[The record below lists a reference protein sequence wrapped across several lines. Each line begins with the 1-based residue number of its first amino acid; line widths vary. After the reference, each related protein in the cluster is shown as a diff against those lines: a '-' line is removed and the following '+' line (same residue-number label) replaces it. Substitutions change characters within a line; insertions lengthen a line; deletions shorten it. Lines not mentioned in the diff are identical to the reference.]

1 MNQQAVTDFTNERQ
15 ILAKEFK
22 EHSDPFEY
30 LLKHT
35 HAADEAI
42 ETICTDNNLS
52 PRIAVVAVGGY
63 GRCELFPF
71 SDLDL
76 LFLLPEDVKDSE
88 LKVIEQVLN
97 DLWSL
102 GLTVGHSVRT
112 IDECISQAEEDITA
126 QTAMLESRFL
136 MGDADLYKKYTERME
151 VQLNFV
157 DFFRAKFIE
166 QQQRHLRF
174 QETTYALEP
183 NIKESP
189 GGLRDLHI
197 VTWILKAAY
206 LDAAKK
212 NKEIPSLLT
221 NYEQTKIHEDM
232 KTLFWL
238 RIHVH
243 LLVNR
248 HEDRLLFE
256 IQESLAKELGF
267 KADADRRASE
277 KLMQQY
283 YAVASSIELLNDV
296 ILQALKEHF
305 VSVTKQK
312 GVSIGNG
319 FLVKGDV
326 LDTENENFYQNDP
339 AMLLMPFVL
348 ATEHRE
354 INKFSTTIHRA
365 YGNLDKRIPDNF
377 ASLDEVKSSF
387 LKILKAKKGV
397 YHCLKEMNKLGI
409 LSKLIPPFGRI
420 VGQLQHDLF
429 HAYTVDQHTI
439 LAISYLRRF
448 TKSENAH
455 EMPLMT
461 ELMMS
466 LEDNWRLV
474 AALLFHDIGKGRGG
488 DHSRIGAEEVKIFAK
503 SYNLTPEE
511 TDYIEFLVR
520 EHLTMSRVAQKQD
533 ISDPEVI
540 KKFAEK
546 VVSLDRLT
554 GLYLIT
560 VADIRATGPKVWN
573 SWKAKLLEELFY
585 ATANFLQGKSLSKTM
600 LVNSRREDVLK
611 AGNFNAK
618 EKEKLEQFWE
628 DFDVG
633 YFMRHSVDNILWQSK
648 ELLEHMDR
656 KSSYVIYR
664 PVKGLPNAYEV
675 VVLTEDRNELFARIV
690 STFQSYRLSILE
702 ARIYTGKTGRVLD
715 HFVVIDNNLNSSSE
729 EKFEE
734 LKADLINRLDNQL
747 PLQPPIKGRLSR
759 HSKNFPIT
767 PEVQLRVDAGGSHYL
782 LSVAAT
788 DRLGIL
794 ATIARVFIEFK
805 INLITARIATLGERI
820 EDVFVIENPRLAD
833 PQFAAEFETALL
845 KILELRPS

>member
-1 MNQQAVTDFTNERQ
+1 MEKQVVTDFINERLS
-15 ILAKEFK
+15 LAKEFK
-22 EHSDPFEY
+22 DHADPFEY

-42 ETICTDNNLS
+42 ETICRGNNLS
-52 PRIAVVAVGGY
+52 SRIAVVAVGGY

-76 LFLLPEDVKDSE
+76 LFLLPDDVKDSE
-88 LKVIEQVLN
+88 LKVIEHVLSE
-97 DLWSL
+97 LWTL
-102 GLTVGHSVRT
+102 GLTVGHSVRK
-112 IDECISQAEEDITA
+112 IDECVSQAKEDITA
-126 QTAMLESRFL
+126 QTAMLESRLL
-136 MGDADLYKKYTERME
+136 MGDTSLYKNYIERME
-151 VQLNFV
+151 TLLNFV

-197 VTWILKAAY
+197 LTWMLKAAY
-206 LDAAKK
+206 LDSAKK
-212 NKEIPSLLT
+212 NKDMPSLLT
-221 NYEQTKIHEDM
+221 PYEQTKIHEDM
-232 KTLFWL
+232 RNLFWL
-238 RIHVH
+238 RIHTH
-243 LLVNR
+243 LHVNR
-248 HEDRLLFE
+248 HEDRLIFE

-267 KADADRRASE
+267 KADSEKRASE

-305 VSVTKQK
+305 VAGTKQK
-312 GVSIGNG
+312 GISLGNG
-319 FLVKGDV
+319 FLLKGEV
-326 LDTENENFYQNDP
+326 LDAEKEDFYTADP
-339 AMLLMPFVL
+339 QMFLEPFVL

-354 INKFSTTIHRA
+354 ISKFSTTIHRA
-365 YGNLDKRIPDNF
+365 YGNLDRRIPENF
-377 ASLDEVKSSF
+377 ASLDSVKSSF
-387 LKILKAKKGV
+387 LKILKARKGV
-397 YHCLKEMNKLGI
+397 YDCLKEMNKLGI
-409 LSKLIPPFGRI
+409 LSKLIPPFGKI
-420 VGQLQHDLF
+420 MGQLQHDLF
-429 HAYTVDQHTI
+429 HVYTVDQHTL
-439 LAISYLRRF
+439 LAINYLRHF

-474 AALLFHDIGKGRGG
+474 LALLFHDIGKGRGG
-488 DHSRIGAEEVKIFAK
+488 DHSTIGAEEFVQFAQN
-503 SYNLTPEE
+503 YNLPPEDK
-511 TDYIEFLVR
+511 DYIEFLVR

-533 ISDPEVI
+533 ISDPEII

-546 VVSLDRLT
+546 VKSLDRLT

-585 ATANFLQGKSLSKTM
+585 ATANFLQGKALPKSM
-600 LVNSRREDVLK
+600 LVNSRREEVLK
-611 AGNFNAK
+611 AGNFTRQ
-618 EKEKLEQFWE
+618 EKEKLELFWQ

-633 YFMRHSVDNILWQSK
+633 YFMRHSVENILWQSK
-648 ELLEHMDR
+648 ELLDHMDR
-656 KSSYVIYR
+656 SSSSVIYR
-664 PVKGLPNAYEV
+664 PVYGLPNAYEV
-675 VVLTEDRNELFARIV
+675 VVLTEDRKELFARIV
-690 STFQSYRLSILE
+690 STFQCFRLSILE

-715 HFVVIDNNLNSSSE
+715 HFVVTDNNLNCSGD
-729 EKFEE
+729 EKFIE
-734 LKADLINRLDNQL
+734 LKEDLINRLDNQL
-747 PLQPPIKGRLSR
+747 PLPPPIKGRLSR
-759 HSKNFPIT
+759 HSKTFPIT
-767 PEVQLRVDAGGSHYL
+767 PEVQLRADAEGSHYL
-782 LSVAAT
+782 LSVVAT

-820 EDVFVIENPRLAD
+820 EDVFVIENPRLED
-833 PQFAAEFETALL
+833 PQFAAEFETAIL
-845 KILELRPS
+845 KVLELRPA